1 MHPFLRAAAV
11 RQHGVLTT
19 RDLTR
24 AGITAQEVRRAVS
37 TGAWVRL
44 RRGAFLAADA
54 LAAAD
59 AAGDRRVVEAAA
71 VVFTLDRPDAVLSG
85 FSAARVWGLPTPQRL
100 RGTVTLTDPD
110 QHRRGRGYEVTHG
123 PLPAGSTTVHR
134 GLPVT
139 TLARTVVDCARAWS
153 MEEALILADA
163 ARWGDRLT
171 AAELEEAIDA
181 AAEHRGVAA
190 ARRVAGLTCD
200 GADSPLE
207 TRTRLRLHETG
218 IEIPELQ
225 VVIGADGAVHEADGY
240 WRRYGIVM
248 ACDGRGK
255 YRDPWGMTT
264 EQKHWSEKRQRE
276 TLMAAGVRFWT
287 VTHADVEDGWARAA
301 ARLLELIAR
310 TPPGPPRL
318 PVSDVRRARPRAG

>member
-1 MHPFLRAAAV
+1 MHPFLRAAAT

-19 RDLTR
+19 HDLAR
-24 AGITAQEVRRAVS
+24 AGITPQEVRRAVAS
-37 TGAWVRL
+37 GAWVRL
-44 RRGAFLAADA
+44 RRGAFIASDA

-59 AAGDRRVVEAAA
+59 TAGDRHVVEASA
-71 VVFTLDRPDAVLSG
+71 VVHTLDRPAAVLSG
-85 FSAARVWGLPTPQRL
+85 YSAARVWGLPTPRRL

-110 QHRRGRGYEVTHG
+110 QHRRGNGYEVTHG

-153 MEEALILADA
+153 MEESLILADA

-171 AAELEEAIDA
+171 AAELEAALDA
-181 AAEHRGVAA
+181 AVDHRGVAA

-207 TRTRLRLHETG
+207 TRTRLRLHEAG
-218 IEIPELQ
+218 IEIPQLQ
-225 VVIGADGAVHEADGY
+225 VVISADGVSHEADGY
-240 WRRYGIVM
+240 WVAHGIVM

-255 YRDPWGMTT
+255 YADPWGSTT
-264 EQKHWSEKRQRE
+264 EQKHWQEKRQRE
-276 TLMAAGVRFWT
+276 TLAAAGVRFWT
-287 VTHADVEDGWARAA
+287 IVHADLEAGWARAM
-301 ARLLELIAR
+301 ARLLELMAR
-310 TPPGPPRL
+310 TPPVPLRIA
-318 PVSDVRRARPRAG
+318 VSDARRVRPRAG